1 MDFGPSRHIK
11 HPVWLSIACY
21 GVVGLLSGKFCAVC
35 KLHVQMIEKDG
46 NAESDVYLSEGL
58 AQTDALASEERLESE
73 GVSRL
78 SIWAQ

>member
-1 MDFGPSRHIK
+1 
-11 HPVWLSIACY
+11 
-21 GVVGLLSGKFCAVC
+21 
-35 KLHVQMIEKDG
+35 MIEKDG
-46 NAESDVYLSEGL
+46 NAESDVDLSEGL